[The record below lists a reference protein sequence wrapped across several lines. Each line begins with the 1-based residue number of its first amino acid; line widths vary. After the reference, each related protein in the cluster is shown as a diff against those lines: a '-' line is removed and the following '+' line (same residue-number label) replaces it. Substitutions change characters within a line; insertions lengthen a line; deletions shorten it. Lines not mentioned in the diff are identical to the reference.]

1 MVAVVSL
8 HSTEADRSF
17 VEEVSEVAIVHYS
30 LGVEVVPNT
39 VDVNLASM
47 DTFYSLVVAAHY

>member
-1 MVAVVSL
+1 LVVVVSL

-17 VEEVSEVAIVHYS
+17 VEKVPEVAVVHYS

-39 VDVNLASM
+39 VDVDSASM
-47 DTFYSLVVAAHY
+47 DTFYSLIVAAHY